1 MVSHYPVELGGLRH
15 CGSGDMFLV
24 DIFFRISPVNLNITL
39 LFISKAHDMKAHDMS
54 CSELFTTVNNPGH
67 NILKL
72 YNILVQARLTKSK
85 TKSDIWC
92 NKLGIQVV

>member
-39 LFISKAHDMKAHDMS
+39 LFISKAHDMS
-54 CSELFTTVNNPGH
+54 CSELFATVNNPGH

-72 YNILVQARLTKSK
+72 YNVLVQAHQKQNE
-85 TKSDIWC
+85 I
-92 NKLGIQVV
+92 

>member
-24 DIFFRISPVNLNITL
+24 DIFSRISPVNLNITL

-72 YNILVQARLTKSK
+72 YNVLVQARLTKSK
-85 TKSDIWC
+85 TKSDI
-92 NKLGIQVV
+92 

>member
-72 YNILVQARLTKSK
+72 YVLVQARLTKSK
-85 TKSDIWC
+85 TKSDI
-92 NKLGIQVV
+92 

>member
-1 MVSHYPVELGGLRH
+1 MVSHYPVELGVLRH

-72 YNILVQARLTKSK
+72 HNVLVQAHQKQNE
-85 TKSDIWC
+85 I
-92 NKLGIQVV
+92 

>member
-1 MVSHYPVELGGLRH
+1 MVSHYPVELGGLSH

-24 DIFFRISPVNLNITL
+24 DIFLKISPVHLNITL
-39 LFISKAHDMKAHDMS
+39 LFISKAHGMKAYGMS

-72 YNILVQARLTKSK
+72 YNILVQAHLTKSK